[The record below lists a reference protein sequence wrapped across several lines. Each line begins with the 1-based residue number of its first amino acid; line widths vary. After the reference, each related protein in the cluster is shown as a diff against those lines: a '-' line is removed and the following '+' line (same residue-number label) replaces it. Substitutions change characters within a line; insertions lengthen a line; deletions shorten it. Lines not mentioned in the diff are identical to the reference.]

1 MSTIPIDIDVSEEF
15 RRLHAEIS
23 DFVQTVLDPISL
35 QVEKEER
42 IPEETVESIR
52 RLGLFGM
59 PVPKA
64 YGGLGLTTVE
74 EMLVY
79 EELTQTNACYRS
91 RIGTSNGIGSMGIV
105 YDGTEEQKRTYL
117 PRIAS
122 GEYTTAFALT
132 EPDAGSDAANIRTA
146 AVLEGNHWVLNG
158 NKVFITNADQARLFT
173 VIALTDEKK
182 RASGGVT
189 AFIVERG
196 MPGFTVGAADVKM
209 GLKGSHTHELV
220 FKDCRVPRENV
231 IGGMEKVGQGF
242 RTAMKVLDKGR
253 LSMGA
258 CALGASRK
266 VMQVCRE
273 HLKQKLASGRPKESL
288 QADQFALA
296 DMAVQTY
303 AARQMLYHTAR
314 LRDRGHPVTTEAS
327 MVKVFCTEMASRI
340 ADAALDI
347 LEEDGCLTANQVEM
361 FLRDVRLY
369 RLYEGTSE
377 IQRIIIARSLVK

>member
-1 MSTIPIDIDVSEEF
+1 MNAIPIDIEVSEEF
-15 RRLHAEIS
+15 RLLHAKVR
-23 DFVQTVLDPISL
+23 DLVQTSLDPISL
-35 QVEKEER
+35 QVETEET
-42 IPEETVESIR
+42 IPEQMVQAMR

-59 PVPKA
+59 PVPRA

-74 EMLVY
+74 EMLIY
-79 EELTQTNACYRS
+79 EELTQTNASYRS
-91 RIGTSNGIGSMGIV
+91 RIGTSNGIGSMAIMF
-105 YDGTEEQKRTYL
+105 DGTEEQKRTFL

-132 EPDAGSDAANIRTA
+132 EPNAGSDAANISTS
-146 AVLEGNHWVLNG
+146 AVLAEDHWVLNG
-158 NKVFITNADQARLFT
+158 NKVFITNANQAQLFT

-189 AFIVERG
+189 AFIVEKG
-196 MPGFTVGAADVKM
+196 MPGFTVGPADVKM

-220 FKDCRVPRENV
+220 FNDCRVPRQNV
-231 IGGMEKVGQGF
+231 IGGMERVGQGF
-242 RTAMKVLDKGR
+242 RTAMKVLDKAR

-258 CALGASRK
+258 SALGASRK
-266 VMQVCRE
+266 VMQVCSE
-273 HLKQKLASGRPKESL
+273 HLRRKLSSGRSKESL

-296 DMAVQTY
+296 DIAIQLY

-314 LRDRGHPVTTEAS
+314 LRDQGNTVTQEAS

-347 LEEDGCLTANQVEM
+347 LEEDGALTANQIEM

-377 IQRIIIARSLVK
+377 IQRIIIARSLMK

>member
-1 MSTIPIDIDVSEEF
+1 MSAIPIDIEVSEEF
-15 RRLHAEIS
+15 RRLHAKIRE
-23 DFVQTVLDPISL
+23 FVQTSLDPISL
-35 QVEKEER
+35 QVDEEEC
-42 IPEETVESIR
+42 IPEETVEAIR

-74 EMLVY
+74 EMLAY

-122 GEYTTAFALT
+122 GEVTTAFALT
-132 EPDAGSDAANIRTA
+132 EPDAGSDAANIRTS
-146 AVLEGNHWVLNG
+146 AVLEGGHWVLNG
-158 NKVFITNADQARLFT
+158 NKVFITNADQAQLFT

-220 FKDCRVPRENV
+220 FKDCRVPRDNV

-266 VMQVCRE
+266 VMQLCSER
-273 HLKQKLASGRPKESL
+273 LKRKLSSGRPRESL

-296 DMAVQTY
+296 DMAIQTY

-314 LRDRGHPVTTEAS
+314 LRDRGHTVTAEAS

>member
-1 MSTIPIDIDVSEEF
+1 MSTIPIDIEVSEEF
-15 RRLHAEIS
+15 RRLHAEVGDLVRTS
-23 DFVQTVLDPISL
+23 LEPMSL
-35 QVEKEER
+35 QVEAEER
-42 IPEETVESIR
+42 IPEETVDALR

-105 YDGTEEQKRTYL
+105 YDGTEEQKRAYL

-122 GEYTTAFALT
+122 GEITTAFALT

-146 AVLEGNHWVLNG
+146 AGLAGDHWVLNG
-158 NKVFITNADQARLFT
+158 NKVFITNAGEARLFT

-182 RASGGVT
+182 RARGGVT

-220 FKDCRVPRENV
+220 FKDCRVPRDNV

-266 VMQVCRE
+266 VMQLCCE
-273 HLKQKLASGRPKESL
+273 HLRRKLASGRPKESL

-296 DMAVQTY
+296 DMAIQTY

-314 LRDRGHPVTTEAS
+314 LRDQGRTVTQEAS

-377 IQRIIIARSLVK
+377 IQRIVIARGLVK

>member
-1 MSTIPIDIDVSEEF
+1 MSSLPIDIDVSEEF
-15 RRLHAEIS
+15 RRLHAQIRE
-23 DFVQTVLDPISL
+23 FVRTSLDPISL
-35 QVEKEER
+35 QVDTEER
-42 IPEETVESIR
+42 IPEETVAAIR
-52 RLGLFGM
+52 RLGLFGL

-146 AVLEGNHWVLNG
+146 AVLEGDHWVLNG
-158 NKVFITNADQARLFT
+158 NKVFITNADQAQLFT
-173 VIALTDEKK
+173 VIALTDETK

-220 FKDCRVPRENV
+220 FKDGRVPRDNV

-258 CALGASRK
+258 CALGASRQ
-266 VMQVCRE
+266 VMQVCGE
-273 HLKQKLASGRPKESL
+273 HLKRKLAAGRPKESL

-296 DMAVQTY
+296 DMAIQTY

-314 LRDRGHPVTTEAS
+314 LRDRGHTVTAEAS

-377 IQRIIIARSLVK
+377 IQRIIIARSLLK